1 MKIKK
6 GVSLLGLKPEML
18 IALMIAKDIIES
30 YNIECVITSGV
41 EGKHSKKT
49 SKHYVGYGIDFRSRD
64 ILENQRQEVADK
76 IDSALG
82 NEFYCAFEVNHYH
95 ISYNGSVK

>member
-30 YNIECVITSGV
+30 YNI
-41 EGKHSKKT
+41 
-49 SKHYVGYGIDFRSRD
+49 
-64 ILENQRQEVADK
+64 
-76 IDSALG
+76 
-82 NEFYCAFEVNHYH
+82 
-95 ISYNGSVK
+95 